1 MNRNLWMRAAAIA
14 AAAMLSL
21 FYLVPSLAGELPGW
35 WTSTFPS
42 QPIRLGLDLQGG
54 MHLVLEVEADK
65 AVEFSLDR
73 MAEDLKGDLAEKQI
87 PAAEVVRDG
96 GDKIRLRLGDGSRLQ
111 EAIELV
117 KERYPTLERASADSA
132 AGTAVFSIT
141 RQEVARIREF
151 ALEQSL
157 ETVRNRVDQL
167 GLSEPVIQRSGD
179 DAILVQLPGETDP
192 ERAKSIIGKTAVLEF
207 KLVPESKTVDGF
219 LEDGQDPC
227 RLSEPDRGQKVAR
240 ANDRAGSAFQVLCG
254 RESDPLTGRSAA
266 RAYLVERKTLMT
278 GEVITDARPRP
289 DTNVPGNYLVELEF
303 NARGA
308 SLFEQITG
316 QNVGRGLAIVL
327 DNTVYS
333 APRIQERIGGGR
345 AVITG
350 NFDLR
355 EARDL
360 SIVLRAGAL
369 PAPVS
374 IAEERTV
381 GPSLGRDSIRRGLLS
396 FAVGA
401 FFVIVFMLFYY
412 RGAGV
417 VADAALLLNVLFL
430 LAALAAF
437 GATLTLP
444 GIAGIVLTI
453 AMAVD
458 ANLLINERIREE
470 LRLGKTARAAI
481 EAGYDRAL
489 PAILDSNVTTFLSG
503 LILFQFGSGPVRGFA
518 VTLCIGILT
527 TVFSA
532 VFCTRTIYDYMIQV
546 RKIRTVSV

>member
-1 MNRNLWMRAAAIA
+1 MNRNLWLRVGAIA
-14 AAAMLSL
+14 VAVLLSIL
-21 FYLVPSLAGELPGW
+21 YLVPSVAGDLPGW
-35 WTSTFPS
+35 WSSTFPT
-42 QPIRLGLDLQGG
+42 QGIRLGLDLQGG
-54 MHLVLEVEADK
+54 MHLVLEVQADK

-73 MAEDLKGDLAEKQI
+73 MSEDLKSDLAERQI
-87 PAAEVVRDG
+87 PAEVAREGGNAVR
-96 GDKIRLRLGDGSRLQ
+96 IRLADGNRLQ
-111 EAIELV
+111 EAIDLV
-117 KERYPTLERASADSA
+117 KERYPTLERSSADS
-132 AGTAVFSIT
+132 GTGVAVFTIAT
-141 RQEVARIREF
+141 REIERIREF

-167 GLSEPVIQRSGD
+167 GLSEPVIQRSGS

-207 KLVPESKTVDGF
+207 KLLPEGKSVESF
-219 LEDGQDPC
+219 LEGGKDPC
-227 RLSEPDRGQKVAR
+227 SLSEPERGQLLTR
-240 ANDRAGSAFQVLCG
+240 SNDRAGSAFQVLCG
-254 RESDPLTGRSAA
+254 READPMTGRSMS
-266 RAYLVERKTLMT
+266 RAYLLERKTLLT

-289 DTNVPGNYLVELEF
+289 DSNVPGNYLVELEF

-316 QNVGRGLAIVL
+316 QSVGRNLAIVL

-350 NFDLR
+350 TFDLR

-369 PAPVS
+369 PAPVT

-381 GPSLGRDSIRRGLLS
+381 GPSLGRDSIRQGLLS
-396 FAVGA
+396 FAVGW
-401 FFVIVFMLFYY
+401 FFVVVFMAFYY
-412 RGAGV
+412 RGAGFI
-417 VADAALLLNVLFL
+417 ADAALLLNVLFL

-444 GIAGIVLTI
+444 GLAGIVLTVG
-453 AMAVD
+453 MAVD
-458 ANLLINERIREE
+458 ANLLVNERMREE

-489 PAILDSNVTTFLSG
+489 PAILDSNVTTMISG
-503 LILFQFGSGPVRGFA
+503 LILFQFGTGPVRGFA

-532 VFCTRTIYDYMIQV
+532 VFCTRVIYDYLLQV